1 MLNNFKRAQDLPLQ
15 YAIFGKLPRRAD
27 FIRINATHPV
37 ALDIDQKFA
46 DSLKI
51 LALQPDWQDAYM
63 QAPAS
68 EFLFHSRDLRGA
80 FLGVALPSH
89 DEAVRHY
96 PLVAGVCIASDV
108 LTGNEAEFLLANEL
122 FFSGLKDQLKSAA
135 DNSVEMIACRQ
146 FMEDQM
152 SFSSRAVADLGL
164 AAQLLERHMANTP
177 ATVLEQALQR
187 CERGDLES
195 TLLAFAFYL
204 QLARRYGGSMASQ
217 VFLLPLP
224 TGTGEEILGAA
235 VWLSLCRAAI
245 HAQGVNQIHFAFVNQ
260 SGVRYL
266 ALALNPFTDKQLTM
280 LWGQMIDPLQLV
292 NVCDLQSPWRSHQS
306 YAEASYILG
315 RQLSDPTLSL
325 LKLREIVV
333 KITYGIS

>member
-1 MLNNFKRAQDLPLQ
+1 MLNNFKRAQDLPMQ

-27 FIRINATHPV
+27 FIRINASHPV
-37 ALDIDQKFA
+37 ALDVDQSLA
-46 DSLKI
+46 NSLKA
-51 LALQPDWQDAYM
+51 LALKPDWQKQYM
-63 QAPAS
+63 AAPAS
-68 EFLFHSRDLRGA
+68 EFLLHSRDLRGA
-80 FLGVALPSH
+80 FLGVVLPSH
-89 DEAVRHY
+89 DEALRYY
-96 PLVAGVCIASDV
+96 PLVAGVCVPSDI
-108 LTGNEAEFLLANEL
+108 LMGNEAEFLLANEL
-122 FFSGLKDQLKSAA
+122 FFSGLKDQLSSAA

-146 FMEDQM
+146 FMEEQM

-177 ATVLEQALQR
+177 AAVLEQALRQS
-187 CERGDLES
+187 ERGDLES

-204 QLARRYGGSMASQ
+204 QLSRRYGGSMASQ

-224 TGTGEEILGAA
+224 SGLGEEILGAA

-245 HAQGVNQIHFAFVNQ
+245 HAQGVSQINFAFIEQ
-260 SGVRYL
+260 EGRRYL
-266 ALALNPFTDKQLTM
+266 ALALNPMTDRQLTM
-280 LWGQMIDPLQLV
+280 LWGDKADPLQLV
-292 NVCDLQSPWRSHQS
+292 NVCDLHSPWRSHQS

>member
-1 MLNNFKRAQDLPLQ
+1 MLNNFKRAQDLPMQ

-27 FIRINATHPV
+27 FIRINASHPV
-37 ALDIDQKFA
+37 ALDVDQSLA
-46 DSLKI
+46 DSLKV
-51 LALQPDWQDAYM
+51 LALKPDWQTRYM

-68 EFLFHSRDLRGA
+68 EFLMHSRDLRGA
-80 FLGVALPSH
+80 FLGVCLPSH
-89 DEAVRHY
+89 DEALRYY
-96 PLVAGVCIASDV
+96 PLVAGVCVPADV
-108 LTGNEAEFLLANEL
+108 LMGNEAEFLLANEL
-122 FFSGLKDQLKSAA
+122 FFSGLKDQLKSAV
-135 DNSVEMIACRQ
+135 DNSVEMIACKQ

-152 SFSSRAVADLGL
+152 SFGSRAAADLGL

-177 ATVLEQALQR
+177 ATLLEQALNKSG
-187 CERGDLES
+187 RGDLES

-204 QLARRYGGSMASQ
+204 QLSRRYGGSMASQ

-224 TGTGEEILGAA
+224 VGVGEEILGAA

-245 HAQGVNQIHFAFVNQ
+245 QAQGISQINFAFIEQ
-260 SGVRYL
+260 AGSRFM
-266 ALALNPFTDKQLTM
+266 ALALNPLTDKQLSM
-280 LWGQMIDPLQLV
+280 LWGETADPLQLV
-292 NVCDLQSPWRSHQS
+292 NVCDLNSPWRSHQS

>member
-1 MLNNFKRAQDLPLQ
+1 MLNNLKRIQDMQLQ
-15 YAIFGKLPRRAD
+15 FAIFGKLPRRAD

-37 ALDIDQKFA
+37 ALDFDQSLA
-46 DSLKI
+46 DGLKA
-51 LALQPDWQDAYM
+51 LAQQPGWQDGYM
-63 QAPAS
+63 KAPSS
-68 EFLFHSRDLRGA
+68 EFLFHSKDLRGS
-80 FLGVALPSH
+80 FLGVTLPSH
-89 DEAVRHY
+89 DEALRYY
-96 PLVAGVCIASDV
+96 PLVAGLCIPSDAI
-108 LTGNEAEFLLANEL
+108 LGNEAEFLLANEL

-146 FMEDQM
+146 YMEEQM

-177 ATVLEQALQR
+177 AAQLEQALRQTG
-187 CERGDLES
+187 RGDLES

-224 TGTGEEILGAA
+224 SGAGEEILGAA

-245 HAQGVNQIHFAFVNQ
+245 NAQGANQIHFAFIEQ
-260 SGVRYL
+260 EGVRYL
-266 ALALNPFTDKQLTM
+266 ALALNSFTERQLIM
-280 LWGQMIDPLQLV
+280 QWGQTADALQLV

-315 RQLSDPTLSL
+315 RQLSDPTLSVT
-325 LKLREIVV
+325 KLREIVV
-333 KITYGIS
+333 KITNGIS